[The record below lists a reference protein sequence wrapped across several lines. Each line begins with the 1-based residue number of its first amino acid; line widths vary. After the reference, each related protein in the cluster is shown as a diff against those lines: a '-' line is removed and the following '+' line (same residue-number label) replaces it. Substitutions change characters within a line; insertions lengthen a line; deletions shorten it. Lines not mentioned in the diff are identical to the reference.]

1 MANNNNDKNNK
12 TEGILGRIVK
22 RAVQAVRTGANIPEG
37 KTILGEFARRASTKE
52 GQFYATLA
60 DPNAYYDKQGF
71 GSAGT
76 GMRAAQGAYQG
87 AVLAK
92 AKARAAGMPTPTA
105 MLNNKRLVWSE
116 LMGNETDGGAM
127 MPDPRDPVN
136 ADGTPNLIDFRELPE
151 EIRIS
156 VADHIVKK
164 MGGIDVTNHPMAL
177 KMFQTKIKGG
187 RKPKDAGD
195 NWIQDI
201 WKGLKSI
208 PGKID
213 ARIEKDT
220 GKGIIGNMGEYWGNA
235 GRSLLK
241 KF

>member
-1 MANNNNDKNNK
+1 MAEKLEENKNK
-12 TEGILGRIVK
+12 TEGILGRIVDGAIK
-22 RAVQAVRTGANIPEG
+22 GMRTGLNVEKNRG
-37 KTILGEFARRASTKE
+37 ILETLAERASSKE

-76 GMRAAQGAYQG
+76 GMRSAQGAYQG

-116 LMGNETDGGAM
+116 LMGDEYGGVM
-127 MPDPRDPVN
+127 VPDPRNPVGE
-136 ADGTPNLIDFRELPE
+136 DGKPNLIDFRLLPE

-156 VADHIVKK
+156 IADHVVKK

-177 KMFQTKIKGG
+177 KQFQTKIKGG
-187 RKPKDAGD
+187 RKPKGAED